1 MPRPKAP
8 DYDAQRDA
16 ILERA
21 TGAFAE
27 LGYASASMAQVARAC
42 GTSKARLYHYF
53 PSKDAILFESLD
65 RYTRRLGRCVEAVR
79 ARGLAPTA
87 ELAEL
92 VLALV
97 TEYRDS
103 RAWHIALLN
112 DVKFLPAADRERI
125 KAQQRAVVDAIAD
138 TVERVAPGRF
148 PAAQRKPATMALLG
162 MINFTFAWLRPDGPM
177 SHERYADLVTG
188 LWLQALDAPA
198 APVALD
204 ALNALKAPAAPA
216 APTAPVATISPDAGA
231 APVRTRLRS
240 V

>member
-1 MPRPKAP
+1 MPRSKSP

-65 RYTRRLGRCVEAVR
+65 RYTQRLGRCVEAVR
-79 ARGLAPTA
+79 SRGLAPRT

-92 VLALV
+92 VRVLV

-112 DVKFLPAADRERI
+112 DVKFLPAVHRERI
-125 KAQQRAVVDAIAD
+125 KAQQRVVVDAIAD

-148 PAAQRKPATMALLG
+148 PAAQRKPVTMALLG
-162 MINFTFAWLRPDGPM
+162 MINFTFAWMRPDGPM
-177 SHERYADLVTG
+177 SHERYAELVAR
-188 LWLQALDAPA
+188 LWLQALDAP
-198 APVALD
+198 V
-204 ALNALKAPAAPA
+204 
-216 APTAPVATISPDAGA
+216 APTAPTTTFATIEPDTGA